1 MEETIA
7 IYPGSFDPFT
17 LGHYDIL
24 TRSAKL
30 FDKIYIAVGV
40 NIEKHPIFTLEERRG
55 MIQKAVGGNNKIE
68 VISFDGLITNFMK
81 ENQIKIIVRGLR
93 DIDDLLHESRM
104 SRMNKVLYP
113 EMETVFLHTT
123 EAFAYISS
131 SLIKEIVKFG
141 GSLESLVPK
150 EIIDIIEKKFSQLD

>member
-55 MIQKAVGGNNKIE
+55 MIQKAVGSNNKIE

-81 ENQIKIIVRGLR
+81 ENKIKIIVRGLR

-141 GSLESLVPK
+141 GSLECLVPK
-150 EIIDIIEKKFSQLD
+150 EIIDIIEKKFSQVN